1 MKLKKAIIKL
11 QDNESI
17 SDAAESIIK
26 NLEYYSTKHPE
37 FSYSLERNVDTNRLI
52 LKTIQLE
59 IEEVN

>member
-1 MKLKKAIIKL
+1 MELKKAIIKL

-37 FSYSLERNVDTNRLI
+37 FSYSLEQDINKGNII
-52 LKTIQLE
+52 LKTIQLG
-59 IEEVN
+59 EEAN